1 VRSYGLPGPSD
12 VREVTTQR
20 RIART
25 DKLVALASQSD
36 SSPPSH
42 PAPTDGDIRSR
53 EEILIQAD
61 GVTLRPR
68 GIARFF
74 EAVFLAVWLVFWTI
88 GEGVALVVLGSM
100 LTALAGFMKES
111 GFTRLGRNVIER
123 APGFDTGVVF
133 IYVFLI
139 VWVTFWTFAG
149 LAAGYRFLRSI
160 AGRDRVSVAGDT
172 LELTRRA
179 GPFAR
184 RRRFDRAELRRIRVR
199 SHDKALVADL
209 RSKTVTITDLGTAR
223 HRESLAQWLHDRL
236 GMDPGLP
243 PVDPLVAPPGWQVRR
258 QDGGVLRLSR
268 PVRSRRITGGV
279 MASLTALGAYA
290 WSVDIAQNGPKSFGA
305 AVVLVLM
312 SLASAWVLFARQEW
326 FIATR
331 RLDYRLQFGLF
342 VREVVFDEGQLE
354 VTRSTDS
361 DGDAH
366 YKLVIR
372 DDTKMRT
379 IMSSVFDDAELM
391 DCARWLESATGFRLV
406 FKTE

>member
-1 VRSYGLPGPSD
+1 MRSDGPPDPSD
-12 VREVTTQR
+12 VREVITQR

-36 SSPPSH
+36 GSPPSP
-42 PAPTDGDIRSR
+42 PATTHGHIQPR
-53 EEILIQAD
+53 EEIVIEGD
-61 GVTLRPR
+61 GVTLRPK

-111 GFTRLGRNVIER
+111 EFTRLGRIVIER
-123 APGFDTGVVF
+123 GPGFDVGVVF

-160 AGRDRVSVAGDT
+160 AGRDRVRLAGDT
-172 LELTRRA
+172 LELTWRA

-199 SHDKALVADL
+199 THDKALVADL
-209 RSKTVTITDLGTAR
+209 RSKTITITDLGTAR
-223 HRESLAQWLHDRL
+223 HRESLAEWLRNRL
-236 GMDPGLP
+236 GMNSELP

-258 QDGGVLRLSR
+258 QNGGVLRLSR
-268 PVRSRRITGGV
+268 PVRSRRVTGGV

-290 WSVDIAQNGPKSFGA
+290 WSVDIAQKSFGL
-305 AVVLVLM
+305 AVVLVLIG
-312 SLASAWVLFARQEW
+312 LASAWVLFARQEW
-326 FIATR
+326 LIVTR
-331 RLDYRLQFGLF
+331 RLGYRLQFGPF
-342 VREVVFDEGQLE
+342 VREMMFDEGQLE

-372 DDTKMRT
+372 DGTKTRT
-379 IMSSVFDDAELM
+379 ITSAVFDDAELM
-391 DCARWLESATGFRLV
+391 DCAGWLESTTGFRLV
-406 FKTE
+406 LKSE